1 MKIRWFHNIMLK
13 KKVKSIYS
21 EIGEEFNHSE
31 KRAIVS
37 YVLMDPEERARI
49 HLPGI
54 PSSFKVSFDLFWL
67 FSVFLVIFGHFRPLF
82 VCLCIN
88 RTTFLSLSHYYVQI
102 HLCSDSQAFMNLLYF
117 TLYRVTIVF

>member
-1 MKIRWFHNIMLK
+1 MLK

-54 PSSFKVSFDLFWL
+54 PSSFKVSFDLLWL
-67 FSVFLVIFGHFRPLF
+67 FSVFLVIFGHFRSFSTIICLF
-82 VCLCIN
+82 M
-88 RTTFLSLSHYYVQI
+88 H
-102 HLCSDSQAFMNLLYF
+102 
-117 TLYRVTIVF
+117 